1 MTDPEYPYMLDNA
14 AFCAQETEV
23 CARPDLEAVWQE
35 TASVEYEFDP
45 VTGMPMTACPV
56 CGILTIVEGMQT
68 CPICGWEQDDTLEDV
83 WKESVPNGGLSLMEA
98 QLNFRAFGR
107 IDPMGQI
114 KGDREDAEF

>member
-1 MTDPEYPYMLDNA
+1 MPDDT
-14 AFCAQETEV
+14 AFCAQESEA
-23 CARPDLEAVWQE
+23 ARPDLQAVWQE
-35 TASVEYEFDP
+35 TAPVEYEFDP

-68 CPICGWEQDDTLEDV
+68 CPVCGWEQDDTLEQ
-83 WKESVPNGGLSLMEA
+83 SARNGGLSLMEA